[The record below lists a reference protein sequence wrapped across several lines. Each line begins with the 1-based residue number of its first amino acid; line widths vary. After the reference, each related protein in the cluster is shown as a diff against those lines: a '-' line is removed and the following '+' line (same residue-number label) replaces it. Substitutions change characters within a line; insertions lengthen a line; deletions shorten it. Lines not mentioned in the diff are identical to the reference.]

1 MKKLMALLLC
11 VAMLMVGV
19 VAQAESG
26 YVYIKTLMKEGLSLQ
41 PDISEKLD
49 GTNEEKLLVVL
60 FDIQKQN
67 VFLAG
72 DNLWG
77 TYEGTLWNMEP
88 ANFLALFTT
97 FCNMY
102 SSLESEMDAGYTL
115 LIILQS
121 DEDNSVTID
130 SAETAALVSS
140 ILTDEG
146 TVWNTDDFSDV
157 VAYLLA
163 VCEEWDTI
171 EEGLDKGYTLW
182 VLVLIDDDN
191 KALIDSKEDADKIL
205 EALQN

>member
-1 MKKLMALLLC
+1 MKKFTALLLC

-102 SSLESEMDAGYTL
+102 SSLESLQIKSQAPNGTCCKEIWQKVGRKKCSTNKPPQSAGL
-115 LIILQS
+115 KR
-121 DEDNSVTID
+121 E
-130 SAETAALVSS
+130 
-140 ILTDEG
+140 
-146 TVWNTDDFSDV
+146 
-157 VAYLLA
+157 
-163 VCEEWDTI
+163 
-171 EEGLDKGYTLW
+171 KR
-182 VLVLIDDDN
+182 
-191 KALIDSKEDADKIL
+191 K
-205 EALQN
+205 

>member
-1 MKKLMALLLC
+1 MKKFTALLLC

-26 YVYIKTLMKEGLSLQ
+26 YVTMK
-41 PDISEKLD
+41 
-49 GTNEEKLLVVL
+49 
-60 FDIQKQN
+60 
-67 VFLAG
+67 
-72 DNLWG
+72 
-77 TYEGTLWNMEP
+77 
-88 ANFLALFTT
+88 ALFGDKDQLGTGT
-97 FCNMY
+97 
-102 SSLESEMDAGYTL
+102 SK
-115 LIILQS
+115 
-121 DEDNSVTID
+121 TID
-130 SAETAALVSS
+130 SLSDKKLVIIFDFRSEQ
-140 ILTDEG
+140 IGLIGYNARGKCEG

-182 VLVLIDDDN
+182 VVVLIDDDN

>member
-1 MKKLMALLLC
+1 MMKKLTALLLC

-97 FCNMY
+97 
-102 SSLESEMDAGYTL
+102 
-115 LIILQS
+115 
-121 DEDNSVTID
+121 
-130 SAETAALVSS
+130 SAICTAAL
-140 ILTDEG
+140 
-146 TVWNTDDFSDV
+146 
-157 VAYLLA
+157 
-163 VCEEWDTI
+163 
-171 EEGLDKGYTLW
+171 
-182 VLVLIDDDN
+182 
-191 KALIDSKEDADKIL
+191 KARWTQDIRF
-205 EALQN
+205 